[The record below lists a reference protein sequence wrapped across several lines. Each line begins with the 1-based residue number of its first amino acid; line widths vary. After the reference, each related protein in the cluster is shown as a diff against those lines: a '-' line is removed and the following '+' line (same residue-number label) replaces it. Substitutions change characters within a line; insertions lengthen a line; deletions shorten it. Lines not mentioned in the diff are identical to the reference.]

1 MNRVVRA
8 LPYALALVAVVAVD
22 ADLRGPLAAP
32 ADAWIA
38 GHPEEAGRRL
48 LDVPPD
54 ERPGI
59 RLPSPSDREGATPF
73 DPAERRRLDRFLLEA
88 LRDDDARLLYSAAWW
103 FDRGRR
109 DDALAALRL
118 LEERRATHA
127 VRRLRETWEQR

>member
-1 MNRVVRA
+1 MSRVVRA
-8 LPYALALVAVVAVD
+8 LPIVLALVAVVAVD

-38 GHPEEAGRRL
+38 GHPDEARRLL

-54 ERPGI
+54 ERPAI
-59 RLPSPSDREGATPF
+59 RLPSPSDRAGATPF
-73 DPAERRRLDRFLLEA
+73 DPDERRRLDRFLLEA

-109 DDALAALRL
+109 DDALDALRR
-118 LEERRATHA
+118 LEARRATDA
-127 VRRLRETWEQR
+127 VRRLREAWEQR